1 MERGNT
7 KPRNGGV
14 ASGLG
19 REDEGFQGRSPVVTR
34 SGAEVPRG
42 DLASE
47 RTIQVCPQT
56 WRSKRKPR
64 EIQVVPGAATT
75 GTGTTGTS
83 ATSKQ
88 NLKAQVRLA
97 LKASSSPDELWPLAL
112 RHVAEARCRA
122 QLLGMGIKL
131 PRLLPFGVR
140 ALARSKLWH
149 KRQQAWQYP
158 MQEVTIYGPALGTSA
173 SSKGYFLKA
182 GNRWLRSTVVIVPKE
197 IQLPEPKLPVPLAA
211 QDLSPGEYE
220 PTTPGGE
227 AVDEEEMILDVA
239 QHQHPS
245 DAADIEVP
253 GMEAVGHLG
262 FRRRV
267 YGKTAPKRRLHVKT
281 TPAPVLRILRTGG
294 GWSTMEEYD
303 KEMLEDGTVGWLEG
317 MEYLYDTEDEEFA
330 EENDVFED
338 EDVHAEQ
345 EVSEY
350 DDEIE
355 DDFAEE
361 NFVIKNGIIK
371 EDEKLLNEEERKLKR
386 SMEWRR
392 RRDDRRAVMLLQHR
406 ELGQLSKEEKQLSDH
421 LQIGKVVKEIEGKRR
436 SLEKALRTM
445 QVQEEEHE
453 CLVPRTVMMDE
464 VRRDMELWKE
474 PIERE
479 YKSLIQHGAIRPIMR
494 SEMEEMKKS
503 YQVEVVPGKL
513 VAVVKPPGKRKAR
526 LVACGNMACQQSDNI
541 SAGGLDTIA
550 IRTMIC
556 EAAQQQWCLATC
568 DVKTAFL
575 QAPRREG
582 DGKMTIITPPAA
594 AKGVLQHG
602 DEERWVVT
610 GALYGLVES
619 PHDWSVHRD
628 KKMRSVRWKL
638 DNNDF
643 YLKMTEEAN
652 LWKIVKEKKHGGG
665 ETVGYIGVYV
675 DDLMFTSKKEIV
687 ESTIAALGK
696 VFHLAPEEYINVNDS
711 VTFCGYEIKET
722 EEGFTL
728 GQQKYVIEMLRKHN
742 IQRSDVCPAPKIEEA
757 EDEEE
762 YELSDLRLAQGLTG
776 ELSWVASRSRPDLAF
791 AVGLMSRMIHRRPK
805 FVAKVGFQAM
815 RYLHGSVNLVLN
827 YKKSTEEDLKD
838 LKTYVDA
845 SFGLAHEGFRS
856 VQGVLQSYGGNPL
869 AWASTRQ
876 PFIAQSTAEAE
887 LLAYN
892 ESLQTTEALLSLM
905 KVFERD
911 VAGGLYGDSKSAI
924 SQLTL
929 DTGSWRTRHLRLR
942 SAKLREALQD
952 PKRWWVQHVQ
962 GTTLVAD
969 GLTKPLQGQSFL
981 RFRQMLGL
989 VHPTKEVESNQ
1000 LAKLEVHQEG
1010 DGWRAVAHGLLG
1022 GGLALFVKGDA
1033 KLGCLLL
1040 LAAASMLKCK
1050 GWDGIKDRKRSD
1062 IKTAEEP
1069 KKKREG
1075 PQPPNEGWSGT
1086 AIEGVTGTAKKSFGE
1101 EAKVTLG
1108 GRSPGLRAF
1117 RMNPGRKDG
1126 SDHGTSKASYVG
1138 GRSPSQEGGTP
1149 YPEEADA
1156 SSSTGY
1162 ARGGAGSRGAT
1173 AVQQV
1178 VLQPAQSVR
1187 VKAEIQVSI
1196 EPADETRSEEVEKEK
1211 PKKRHEEQQPGST
1224 ELREPW
1230 TLSRFNQVR
1239 SGSSDAWILDYMREG
1254 WLVREH
1260 RHSRKMGYHP
1270 VHRHLPV
1277 SHEALLHERITMQYF
1292 EEGGKRVLQDDW
1304 RNPLRFDGRLWKGYT
1319 FIRVNQ
1325 AARDAAT
1332 GSRIHEVVTE
1342 EHAERD
1348 GEYEFIDP

>member
-1 MERGNT
+1 
-7 KPRNGGV
+7 
-14 ASGLG
+14 
-19 REDEGFQGRSPVVTR
+19 
-34 SGAEVPRG
+34 
-42 DLASE
+42 
-47 RTIQVCPQT
+47 
-56 WRSKRKPR
+56 
-64 EIQVVPGAATT
+64 
-75 GTGTTGTS
+75 
-83 ATSKQ
+83 
-88 NLKAQVRLA
+88 
-97 LKASSSPDELWPLAL
+97 
-112 RHVAEARCRA
+112 
-122 QLLGMGIKL
+122 
-131 PRLLPFGVR
+131 
-140 ALARSKLWH
+140 
-149 KRQQAWQYP
+149 
-158 MQEVTIYGPALGTSA
+158 
-173 SSKGYFLKA
+173 
-182 GNRWLRSTVVIVPKE
+182 
-197 IQLPEPKLPVPLAA
+197 
-211 QDLSPGEYE
+211 
-220 PTTPGGE
+220 
-227 AVDEEEMILDVA
+227 
-239 QHQHPS
+239 
-245 DAADIEVP
+245 
-253 GMEAVGHLG
+253 
-262 FRRRV
+262 
-267 YGKTAPKRRLHVKT
+267 
-281 TPAPVLRILRTGG
+281 
-294 GWSTMEEYD
+294 
-303 KEMLEDGTVGWLEG
+303 
-317 MEYLYDTEDEEFA
+317 
-330 EENDVFED
+330 
-338 EDVHAEQ
+338 
-345 EVSEY
+345 
-350 DDEIE
+350 
-355 DDFAEE
+355 
-361 NFVIKNGIIK
+361 
-371 EDEKLLNEEERKLKR
+371 
-386 SMEWRR
+386 
-392 RRDDRRAVMLLQHR
+392 
-406 ELGQLSKEEKQLSDH
+406 
-421 LQIGKVVKEIEGKRR
+421 
-436 SLEKALRTM
+436 
-445 QVQEEEHE
+445 
-453 CLVPRTVMMDE
+453 MMDE

-494 SEMEEMKKS
+494 SEMEEMKNS

-513 VAVVKPPGKRKAR
+513 AAVVKPPGKRKAR

-550 IRTMIC
+550 VRTMIC

-628 KKMRSVRWKL
+628 KKMRNVRWKL
-638 DNNDF
+638 DDNDF

-728 GQQKYVIEMLRKHN
+728 GQQKYIREMLRKHN
-742 IQRSDVCPAPKIEEA
+742 IQRSDICPAPKIEEA

-827 YKKSTEEDLKD
+827 YKKSAEEDLKD

-887 LLAYN
+887 LLACN

-989 VHPTKEVESNQ
+989 VHPTKEVESNK

-1050 GWDGIKDRKRSD
+1050 GWDGIKDREDVIKIAEESKNKREGPKPPKESWSD
-1062 IKTAEEP
+1062 TAKEGVTGTAREVFGQEVGVTDESKDRIKKEIKTAEES
-1069 KKKREG
+1069 KKKSEG
-1075 PQPPNEGWSGT
+1075 PKPPKESWSGT
-1086 AIEGVTGTAKKSFGE
+1086 AEEGVTGTAKQFFGE
-1101 EAKVTLG
+1101 KANVNIG

-1117 RMNPGRKDG
+1117 RMSSGGKDGRKDG
-1126 SDHGTSKASYVG
+1126 TQKTSYVG
-1138 GRSPSQEGGTP
+1138 GRSTSQEGGTP
-1149 YPEEADA
+1149 YGEQESAG
-1156 SSSTGY
+1156 SSMGY
-1162 ARGGAGSRGAT
+1162 AKGGATSRGA
-1173 AVQQV
+1173 AAMQMV
-1178 VLQPAQSVR
+1178 VPPGTQSVH
-1187 VKAEIQVSI
+1187 VTAELQVSV
-1196 EPADETRSEEVEKEK
+1196 DVKETGNTRPVEVTDRGEDSRGRSSGPLEEA
-1211 PKKRHEEQQPGST
+1211 
-1224 ELREPW
+1224 REPW
-1230 TLSRFNQVR
+1230 NLNRFNQVKA
-1239 SGSSDAWILDYMREG
+1239 GSSDVWNLDYLRHG
-1254 WLVREH
+1254 WLIREH
-1260 RHSRKMGYHP
+1260 RHVRKMGYHP

-1277 SHEALLHERITMQYF
+1277 PHESLLHERTTVQHY
-1292 EEGGKRVLQDDW
+1292 EEGGMRVFTDDW
-1304 RNPLRFDGRLWKGYT
+1304 RNPTRFDGRLWRGYT
-1319 FIRVNQ
+1319 FIRVSEATRT
-1325 AARDAAT
+1325 AAV
-1332 GSRIHEVVTE
+1332 GSGSDPAM
-1342 EHAERD
+1342 EHAEQDD
-1348 GEYEFIDP
+1348 GFEFIHS

>member
-1 MERGNT
+1 MSYNPYKSLRGA
-7 KPRNGGV
+7 P
-14 ASGLG
+14 
-19 REDEGFQGRSPVVTR
+19 QG
-34 SGAEVPRG
+34 
-42 DLASE
+42 
-47 RTIQVCPQT
+47 
-56 WRSKRKPR
+56 
-64 EIQVVPGAATT
+64 
-75 GTGTTGTS
+75 
-83 ATSKQ
+83 
-88 NLKAQVRLA
+88 
-97 LKASSSPDELWPLAL
+97 
-112 RHVAEARCRA
+112 
-122 QLLGMGIKL
+122 
-131 PRLLPFGVR
+131 
-140 ALARSKLWH
+140 
-149 KRQQAWQYP
+149 
-158 MQEVTIYGPALGTSA
+158 
-173 SSKGYFLKA
+173 
-182 GNRWLRSTVVIVPKE
+182 
-197 IQLPEPKLPVPLAA
+197 PE
-211 QDLSPGEYE
+211 
-220 PTTPGGE
+220 
-227 AVDEEEMILDVA
+227 
-239 QHQHPS
+239 
-245 DAADIEVP
+245 IEVP
-253 GMEAVGHLG
+253 DLESVGHLG

-267 YGKTAPKRRLHVKT
+267 YGKQPPKRRIHGKT
-281 TPAPVLRILRTGG
+281 KPTPVLRILRTGG
-294 GWSTMEEYD
+294 EWSAMEEYD

-317 MEYLYDTEDEEFA
+317 LEYLYDTEDEELA
-330 EENDVFED
+330 EDDDALED
-338 EDVHAEQ
+338 EDAIEEH

-355 DDFAEE
+355 DDYDLAEE
-361 NFVIKNGIIK
+361 EDFVIKNGIIK
-371 EDEKLLNEEERKLKR
+371 EDEKLLDEKERSLKR

-392 RRDDRRAVMLLQHR
+392 NRDDRRAVMLLQHR
-406 ELGQLSKEEKQLSDH
+406 ELGQLSKEERQLSDH
-421 LQIGKVVKEIEGKRR
+421 LQIGKVVKEIEGRRR
-436 SLEKALRTM
+436 SLERALRTM
-445 QVQEEEHE
+445 QVREEEHE

-494 SEMEEMKKS
+494 SEVEEMKNS

-582 DGKMTIITPPAA
+582 DGKITIITPPAA

-628 KKMRSVRWKL
+628 KKMRNVRWKY
-638 DNNDF
+638 DNDDF

-675 DDLMFTSKKEIV
+675 DDLMFTSKREIV

-696 VFHLAPEEYINVNDS
+696 VFQLAPEEYINVNDS

-722 EEGFTL
+722 EEGFSL
-728 GQQKYVIEMLRKHN
+728 GQQKYIREMLKKHN

-757 EDEEE
+757 EAEEE

-791 AVGLMSRMIHRRPK
+791 AVGLMSRMIHKRPK

-815 RYLHGSVNLVLN
+815 RYLHGSVDLVLN
-827 YKKSTEEDLKD
+827 YKKSMEEDLKD

-856 VQGVLQSYGGNPL
+856 VQGILQAYGGNPL

-876 PFIAQSTAEAE
+876 PFIAQSTAESE

-962 GTTLVAD
+962 GTTFVAD

-981 RFRQMLGL
+981 RFRQMLSL
-989 VHPTKEVESNQ
+989 VHPTKEVESNK

-1050 GWDGIKDRKRSD
+1050 GWDGLKDREKDVIKIAEESKNKREGPKPPSESWSD
-1062 IKTAEEP
+1062 TAKEGVTGTAREVFGQEVSVTDESKDRIKKEIKTAEES
-1069 KKKREG
+1069 KKKSEG
-1075 PQPPNEGWSGT
+1075 PKPLKESWSGT
-1086 AIEGVTGTAKKSFGE
+1086 AKEGVTGTAKKSFGD
-1101 EAKVTLG
+1101 EASVTLG

-1117 RMNPGRKDG
+1117 RVNPGRKDG
-1126 SDHGTSKASYVG
+1126 SDHGTPKASYVG

-1149 YPEEADA
+1149 YPGEVDA

-1162 ARGGAGSRGAT
+1162 ARGGAVSRGAT
-1173 AVQQV
+1173 AIQQV
-1178 VLQPAQSVR
+1178 VLPSTQSVR
-1187 VKAEIQVSI
+1187 VKAELQVSI
-1196 EPADETRSEEVEKEK
+1196 EAADEEKSSEKIEKEE
-1211 PKKRHEEQQPGST
+1211 PKRRPKEQQPGST

-1239 SGSSDAWILDYMREG
+1239 NGSSDTWILDYMREG

-1260 RHSRKMGYHP
+1260 RHYRKMGYHP

-1277 SHEALLHERITMQYF
+1277 SHEGLQHERVTLQYF

-1304 RNPLRFDGRLWKGYT
+1304 RNPLRFDGRLWKGYA

-1325 AARDAAT
+1325 AARDAAI
-1332 GSRIHEVVTE
+1332 GSRVYEVTTE
-1342 EHAERD
+1342 EHALRD
-1348 GEYEFIDP
+1348 GDFEFIDP